1 MQNNT
6 LLKSLVVSAALSLGL
21 TGFAQAQP
29 AEAAPSLTSD
39 GQGLLGQNY
48 ASLTYSYVNFDGISA
63 HGDTYSLSFN
73 TPLRAGLDGLLGYD
87 YSQSGE
93 ILGSRYKEHAL
104 GAGLRA
110 FSNSFDWA
118 KPYVEAGAGF
128 VWQKY
133 GSFED
138 DSFFW
143 QVSAG
148 AEFQLAAALTL
159 TPYVQYLDAPDISD
173 DGVVN
178 FGAKANY
185 WVNSEWAVTV
195 GLSRDDDKNMT
206 YTLGTNFRF

>member
-1 MQNNT
+1 MKNT
-6 LLKSLVVSAALSLGL
+6 TVLKSLVISAALSLGL
-21 TGFAQAQP
+21 TGFAQP
-29 AEAAPSLTSD
+29 ADAAPSLTSD

-48 ASLTYSYVNFDGISA
+48 ASLTYSYVNLDGVSA
-63 HGDTYSLSFN
+63 HGDTYSLSLN
-73 TPLRAGLDGLLGYD
+73 QPLRAGLDGLLGYD
-87 YSQSGE
+87 YSQSGV
-93 ILGSRYKEHAL
+93 ILGSRVKEHAL

-110 FSNSFDWA
+110 FSTSFGRA
-118 KPYVEAGAGF
+118 KPYIEAGAGY

-143 QVSAG
+143 QVSGG
-148 AEFQLAAALTL
+148 AEFQLAPAFTI
-159 TPYVQYLDAPDISD
+159 TPYLQYLDAPDISE

-178 FGAKANY
+178 YGVKTNY

-195 GLSRDDDKNMT
+195 GVARDDDKNMT